1 MLQYIAGR
9 GGGPLVRL
17 WQVRPPPSPALPLRT
32 AFLRRFCRTHGRAP
46 YSYFQP
52 LILSR
57 QTQTILVCA
66 TSVATH
72 ALTRGSAPAQRVA
85 PPWTAPPACLLSQ
98 GASLARKRGID
109 LDSRSSVM
117 HPREPDILLLSPRDP
132 QGGPCEKETSSRE
145 TESEPVG
152 SQIVARECVCVYY
165 CRTYYKAV
173 CGGGGGQ

>member
-1 MLQYIAGR
+1 MATETARMLQYIAGR

-57 QTQTILVCA
+57 PTQTIIVCA

-72 ALTRGSAPAQRVA
+72 ALARTRAHAQTQILTVQVSVQKWSCTVTCLSRMSAPGSNSSRFAMAWPWRIFGLQTDCMTRQRPWTRRTICTSHADAGLSPSKNAPAHHATRGV
-85 PPWTAPPACLLSQ
+85 
-98 GASLARKRGID
+98 
-109 LDSRSSVM
+109 
-117 HPREPDILLLSPRDP
+117 PRHAEEP
-132 QGGPCEKETSSRE
+132 
-145 TESEPVG
+145 
-152 SQIVARECVCVYY
+152 
-165 CRTYYKAV
+165 
-173 CGGGGGQ
+173 